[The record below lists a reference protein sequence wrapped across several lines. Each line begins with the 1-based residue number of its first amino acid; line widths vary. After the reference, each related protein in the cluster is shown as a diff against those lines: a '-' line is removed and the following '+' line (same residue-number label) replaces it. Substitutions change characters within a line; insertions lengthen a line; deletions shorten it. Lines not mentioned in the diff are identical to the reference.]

1 MMGDR
6 YELVAAGQDVTNLT
20 GNGFLAAMG
29 WIPPVGLG

>member
-6 YELVAAGQDVTNLT
+6 HELVVAGQDVTNLT

-29 WIPPVGLG
+29 WIPPVCLG